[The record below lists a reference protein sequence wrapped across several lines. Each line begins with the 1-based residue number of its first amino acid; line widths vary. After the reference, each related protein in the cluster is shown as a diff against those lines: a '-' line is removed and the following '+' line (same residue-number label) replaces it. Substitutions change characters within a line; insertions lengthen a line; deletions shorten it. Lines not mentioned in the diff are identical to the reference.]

1 METNTIVNNMGI
13 LDIFLI
19 SVFLV
24 ANVVL
29 GFISRRKCWD
39 VKEAVFG
46 KKSKLSDVVLM
57 ISMVATM
64 VSATMLI
71 NDVQQIYIKGLPVLI
86 SFAFMM
92 PAMYFL
98 VTFFLVPRIVMTRM
112 AFSWNEYIGKIYGTL
127 LRVFF
132 TACNL
137 LLYIGFIAELFLCIK
152 KTLDTR
158 L

>member
-1 METNTIVNNMGI
+1 METNIIGNSIGT
-13 LDIFLI
+13 LDILVL
-19 SVFLV
+19 SCFLV
-24 ANVVL
+24 ANIIL
-29 GFISRRKCWD
+29 GLISRRKCWD

-98 VTFFLVPRIVMTRM
+98 VTFFYR
-112 AFSWNEYIGKIYGTL
+112 
-127 LRVFF
+127 
-132 TACNL
+132 
-137 LLYIGFIAELFLCIK
+137 
-152 KTLDTR
+152 R
-158 L
+158 LG